1 MKDRTWGELQIPNI
15 YKELEGE
22 FINFDIDK
30 EELIC
35 KYPVLPKFFNPM
47 DVVLGGILDSYMDCT
62 MGPLSFLL
70 GELVVTKTF
79 TAKYIKPVNAQ
90 SKYVTVKAWRDS
102 VDDSGSIYKAELYL
116 DHDQIASI
124 SEGLF
129 VRPKT

>member
-1 MKDRTWGELQIPNI
+1 MKDKTWGELPIPNI

-22 FINFDIDK
+22 FIHFDLDK

-35 KYPVLPKFFNPM
+35 KYPVLSKFFNPM

-102 VDDSGSIYKAELYL
+102 VDDSGSIYLSL
-116 DHDQIASI
+116 IHI
-124 SEGLF
+124 SEPT
-129 VRPKT
+129 RPY